1 MNMLETWDVGVEL
14 ARDEPWRPPV
24 LVSPKFLPYF
34 GWPSSDHA
42 HSSDFI
48 LPHSNSWIHHL
59 RSNGS
64 IFLLFLLS
72 QFSTYV
78 LKKMQRLYNLGARKF
93 VIAGLGLM
101 GCIPS
106 ILAQSSDGMCSQEVN
121 QLILPFNT
129 NTKAMINQL
138 SANLPGSKFSYI
150 DIQNMFQ
157 DLLANARS
165 YGT

>member
-1 MNMLETWDVGVEL
+1 
-14 ARDEPWRPPV
+14 
-24 LVSPKFLPYF
+24 
-34 GWPSSDHA
+34 
-42 HSSDFI
+42 
-48 LPHSNSWIHHL
+48 
-59 RSNGS
+59 
-64 IFLLFLLS
+64 
-72 QFSTYV
+72 
-78 LKKMQRLYNLGARKF
+78 MQRLYNLGARKF